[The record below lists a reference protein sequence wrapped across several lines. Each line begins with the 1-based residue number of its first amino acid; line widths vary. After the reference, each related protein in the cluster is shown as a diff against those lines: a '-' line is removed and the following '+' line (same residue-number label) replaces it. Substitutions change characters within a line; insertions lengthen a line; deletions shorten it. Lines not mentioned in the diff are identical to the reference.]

1 MSSSLPTYFLL
12 LAVTIGGCSTAG
24 VNADTRLAAP
34 ASTAQISPE
43 TCAALASADS
53 VTEDESSYR
62 IQPGDVLGLH
72 FYMSPE
78 FDDELTVRPD
88 GKITA
93 REVGDVVAAGRT
105 PAQLAAALDQAYST
119 ELRAPEA
126 TVHVKATPSR
136 QVYVDGQVSRPGS
149 FALEPQ
155 MSAVQAIAQAGGLTE
170 DAAPKAALLI
180 RRDHCGRPSG
190 IGFDLA
196 RAEKQPESDQD
207 VRLLSGDIIYVPR
220 SKISEVGLFVKHYVK
235 DLMPVQPY
243 LDRKS
248 VV

>member
-1 MSSSLPTYFLL
+1 MSSSLTTWLLL
-12 LAVTIGGCSTAG
+12 LAVTIGGCSASG
-24 VNADTRLAAP
+24 VNTDTRQAGP
-34 ASTAQISPE
+34 AGATQISPE
-43 TCAALASADS
+43 TCAALASADAGA
-53 VTEDESSYR
+53 EDESSYR
-62 IQPGDVLGLH
+62 IQPGDVLGIR

-78 FDDELTVRPD
+78 LDDEPTVRPD

-105 PAQLAAALDQAYST
+105 PAQLATALDQAYST
-119 ELRAPEA
+119 ELKAPEA

-136 QVYVDGQVSRPGS
+136 QVYVDGQVSHPGT
-149 FALEPQ
+149 FKLEPQ
-155 MSAVQAIAQAGGLTE
+155 MSAIQAIAQAGGVTE
-170 DAAPKAALLI
+170 DAAPTAALLI

-207 VRLLSGDIIYVPR
+207 VRLLPGDIIYVPR
-220 SKISEVGLFVKHYVK
+220 SKISEMGLFVKHYVK

-243 LDRKS
+243 LPIF
-248 VV
+248 